1 MGQLLNNPILH
12 RSKLN
17 PGPDECRGKSDG
29 QQLPIITTVFGS
41 FLPWLLHDMGES

>member
-17 PGPDECRGKSDG
+17 PGPDECRGKSAD
-29 QQLPIITTVFGS
+29 S
-41 FLPWLLHDMGES
+41 SYRS